1 MANTIDDVYVQSYAR
16 NLRFLAQQSDTRLR
30 GWCQEEH
37 VSSEGHNFDI
47 LGAQEATKKTTRL
60 QATPVQD
67 YPWSRRKSIPVVYQ
81 TGDSTEQE
89 DPTQMLQDPNS
100 KLVKAQGMAM
110 RRAYD
115 DEIIAAAVGAS
126 RDGGGN
132 AVAFDTVNQ
141 EVGDGSA
148 PISFG
153 LVTDVSERFM
163 ARDIDPDTQRVF
175 VVSPRQARNM
185 LQMTQATSGDYV
197 YAKALADKGYVDN
210 WMGYTW
216 IVSTRLPDAS
226 VAQDGSEEYCF
237 AMTRDAIGLQ
247 INKDI
252 WARVAEDPSVS
263 FAWRIYCA
271 MQIGAV
277 RVEDEQLV
285 RVHLATDL
293 V

>member
-1 MANTIDDVYVQSYAR
+1 MANTVANVFVQSYAR
-16 NLRFLAQQSDTRLR
+16 NLRFLAQQTDTRLR
-30 GWCQEEH
+30 VWCQEEH
-37 VSSEGHNFDI
+37 VSSEGHNFDR
-47 LGAQEATKKTTRL
+47 LGVQEASKKTTRL

-67 YPWSRRKSIPVVYQ
+67 YPWSRRKSIPVVYD

-110 RRAYD
+110 RRAFD
-115 DEIIAAAVGAS
+115 DEIIAAAVGDS
-126 RDGGGN
+126 RDGAGN
-132 AVAFDTVNQ
+132 TVSYDDTNQ
-141 EVGDGSA
+141 EVGNGSA
-148 PISFG
+148 SISFD
-153 LVTDVSERFM
+153 LVTLVSQRFM
-163 ARDIDPDTQRVF
+163 ENDIDPDMQRVF
-175 VVSPRQARNM
+175 VISPLQARKM
-185 LQMTQATSGDYV
+185 LQITEVTSGDYV
-197 YAKALADKGYVDN
+197 YSKVLAEKGYVES

-226 VAQDGSEEYCF
+226 VGQDGSEEYCF

-285 RVHLATDL
+285 RVHLSTTI
-293 V
+293 